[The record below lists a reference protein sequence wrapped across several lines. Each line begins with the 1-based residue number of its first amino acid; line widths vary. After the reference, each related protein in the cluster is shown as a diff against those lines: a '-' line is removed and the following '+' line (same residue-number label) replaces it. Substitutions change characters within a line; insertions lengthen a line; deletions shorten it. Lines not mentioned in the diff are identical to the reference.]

1 MNWRA
6 HAAHTRSTPN
16 LAQQQQQPV
25 NAQQTK
31 VVTTSQYNCRCVQMP
46 TLNDDMSGNPVVLVR
61 AAYTR
66 DYVLKCADSSLSRC
80 EPTHMPHM
88 LNVAPD
94 ITRQVRINYN
104 SIHFT
109 IQS

>member
-1 MNWRA
+1 
-6 HAAHTRSTPN
+6 
-16 LAQQQQQPV
+16 
-25 NAQQTK
+25 
-31 VVTTSQYNCRCVQMP
+31 
-46 TLNDDMSGNPVVLVR
+46 MSGNPVVLVR

-94 ITRQVRINYN
+94 ITRQVWRVLRYQNV
-104 SIHFT
+104 STLFQSDGVSFDSREHKKLQAA
-109 IQS
+109 IQQQRS

>member
-1 MNWRA
+1 
-6 HAAHTRSTPN
+6 
-16 LAQQQQQPV
+16 
-25 NAQQTK
+25 
-31 VVTTSQYNCRCVQMP
+31 
-46 TLNDDMSGNPVVLVR
+46 VVLVR

-94 ITRQVRINYN
+94 ITRQSDGATFDSRE
-104 SIHFT
+104 HKKLQAA
-109 IQS
+109 IQQQRS